1 MEGLLTSDTDQHA
14 TQSTPAGLI
23 RQHKGLFDEQEN
35 TATLNNILDFWT
47 KKASE
52 TLVNIVE
59 GKGME
64 VLRQK
69 KSFEVERLCHP
80 PHSFQPVLDNI
91 IWKCPARPR

>member
-1 MEGLLTSDTDQHA
+1 MDGPDQHA
-14 TQSTPAGLI
+14 TQSTPAWDLG
-23 RQHKGLFDEQEN
+23 RQHKGLFDEKEN

-52 TLVNIVE
+52 TLVNIAE
-59 GKGME
+59 ATGLDIE

-80 PHSFQPVLDNI
+80 PHLFLAWYPPQTPGIVI
-91 IWKCPARPR
+91 GT